1 MPGAEALQISSGE
14 EALHSTDA
22 DFVLVDPYDFLAAWK
37 ETLPALLSL
46 AQTSA
51 VLVYIYNRSPR
62 GGEPVRNY
70 DRFRRELDGAGSGY
84 VIGRVASDIVLP
96 RAFHEMLLLAP
107 EGVAAPLED
116 ELGRATRQLACKM
129 STTGCFEQRGG

>member
-1 MPGAEALQISSGE
+1 M
-14 EALHSTDA
+14 
-22 DFVLVDPYDFLAAWK
+22 
-37 ETLPALLSL
+37 
-46 AQTSA
+46 
-51 VLVYIYNRSPR
+51 LVYIYNRAPR

-70 DRFRRELDGAGSGY
+70 DRFRRELDEAGSGY

-107 EGVAAPLED
+107 EGVTAPLEE

-129 STTGCFEQRGG
+129 STTGCFESEDG